1 MIVHSI
7 STVPTSYR
15 FESDMVI
22 EHCKRISYN
31 LSLVIECVLL
41 I

>member
-1 MIVHSI
+1 MAVHSV

-22 EHCKRISYN
+22 EHCKRIGSN
-31 LSLVIECVLL
+31 LYLVIECELL
-41 I
+41 T